1 MPWRPNAQS
10 GRMTPVMSLSRSHPD
25 SLHGAEPAPQVS
37 PSPLLSATGLSC
49 IRGTQ
54 TLFTGLSLQLD
65 SGQWLYLQGENGAGK
80 TSLLRI
86 LAGLAQP
93 ADGTVF
99 WQGSPISKQRSD
111 YHADMLYLGH
121 HASLK
126 EDLTLTENLRG
137 LMAMDGLKV
146 TDAAIRDALSRMGL
160 AKRQHLP
167 ARVLSAGQKRRGLL
181 ARLLLRPARL
191 WILDEPF
198 NALDVKAIADLQ
210 ACLKV
215 HLQEGG
221 MVVLTSHQTPDLG
234 ANTTGFVLNL
244 SGANP

>member
-1 MPWRPNAQS
+1 MLAAAHLR
-10 GRMTPVMSLSRSHPD
+10 
-25 SLHGAEPAPQVS
+25 
-37 PSPLLSATGLSC
+37 C

-54 TLFTGLSLQLD
+54 TLFSDLSLQL
-65 SGQWLYLQGENGAGK
+65 SPGQWLYVQGENGAGK

-86 LAGLAQP
+86 LAGLALP
-93 ADGTVF
+93 AEGTVT
-99 WQGSPISKQRSD
+99 WQGTPIGQQRST

-146 TDAAIRDALSRMGL
+146 TDPAIRDALTRMGL

-181 ARLLLRPARL
+181 ARLLLRPAKL

-198 NALDVKAIADLQ
+198 NALDVNAIADLQ
-210 ACLKV
+210 DCLKA
-215 HLQEGG
+215 HLAEGG
-221 MVVLTSHQTPDLG
+221 MIVLTSHQTPDLG
-234 ANTTGFVLNL
+234 SDAAGFVLNL
-244 SGANP
+244 SGAR